1 LDNLSIFTDQPW
13 VKIDETGDRVLFVF
27 RSSND
32 LLISKNGD
40 VQTCTWE
47 YLEYMDSLL
56 IKRGGQK
63 SLYKQGFLDEQVMI
77 MVKDGQGDYLLL
89 ANENKVDER
98 DPESILHRLDRRYLT
113 SPSREVGVSNSS
125 GKPEDPDV
133 LSASSNE
140 PAQESIGVGSFF
152 IIAALFL
159 VFALW
164 VIAVLVAK

>member
-1 LDNLSIFTDQPW
+1 MRSYLKSILPRLQRYSARLDNLSIFTDQPW

-63 SLYKQGFLDEQVMI
+63 SLYKQG
-77 MVKDGQGDYLLL
+77 
-89 ANENKVDER
+89 
-98 DPESILHRLDRRYLT
+98 
-113 SPSREVGVSNSS
+113 
-125 GKPEDPDV
+125 
-133 LSASSNE
+133 
-140 PAQESIGVGSFF
+140 
-152 IIAALFL
+152 
-159 VFALW
+159 
-164 VIAVLVAK
+164 

>member
-1 LDNLSIFTDQPW
+1 LSIFTDQPW
-13 VKIDETGDRVLFVF
+13 VKLDETGDRVLFVF

-113 SPSREVGVSNSS
+113 SPSPEVGVSTSS